1 MTLALLNSL
10 DDLRRNPTASFR
22 VTVYANSD
30 AISSKLVPAVIGK
43 AEAASNAWNMIIAE
57 ELIQIKKRV
66 GGVGALSSQCEPSS
80 GRLLR
85 GPDRLQRSASV
96 APSREEI
103 PEPFLPASCI
113 PRDQAPASSA
123 LPRAFFSAP
132 ARPAP
137 ERDSLVSGQ
146 FVLSGDLRWN
156 RLLRNSTVFSVPR
169 ESCFL
174 GLRAFVVARSAF
186 APASL
191 HRSQPHPGRSPG
203 ERRPAVMHHGIGFSS
218 PLSTPVTQQ
227 LPNPR
232 GPISIT
238 NVELRLICSRIRDE

>member
-1 MTLALLNSL
+1 MALRSNRHLATLCSATALL
-10 DDLRRNPTASFR
+10 LRGRHVDKAPGARLLIKARALHSDAHRRSRIYGRNRIPHSNLRQVLAPLHVGGQVTTAYFR

-132 ARPAP
+132 VRPSPARVAK
-137 ERDSLVSGQ
+137 DA
-146 FVLSGDLRWN
+146 VLHPDTS
-156 RLLRNSTVFSVPR
+156 
-169 ESCFL
+169 
-174 GLRAFVVARSAF
+174 F
-186 APASL
+186 ALP
-191 HRSQPHPGRSPG
+191 
-203 ERRPAVMHHGIGFSS
+203 S
-218 PLSTPVTQQ
+218 PLHPH
-227 LPNPR
+227 LR
-232 GPISIT
+232 
-238 NVELRLICSRIRDE
+238 ELA